1 MKNKD
6 TQDKSEAI
14 GRKLIKLIYDETIM
28 LSQKH
33 EVGQT
38 IAIIEMATILALSS
52 TAFTLS
58 KMLMSEAD
66 RNNFIKDFKDDK
78 RNGKGEFKSADGKIY
93 IGEFKNGKKLK

>member
-66 RNNFIKDFKDDK
+66 RNNFIKDFKEIMIDVLDK
-78 RNGKGEFKSADGKIY
+78 ASLIKASDLVRH
-93 IGEFKNGKKLK
+93 